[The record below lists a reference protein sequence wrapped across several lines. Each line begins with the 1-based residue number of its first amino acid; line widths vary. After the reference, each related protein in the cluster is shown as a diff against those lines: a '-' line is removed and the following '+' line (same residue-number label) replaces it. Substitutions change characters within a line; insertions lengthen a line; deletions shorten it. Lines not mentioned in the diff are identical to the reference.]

1 MNRAKNKSNNSSV
14 ITLTSQKLN
23 KFMSTSKWRLLLVV
37 TKNFVIIRMSGMKSV
52 LNSLKGFDHH
62 TPLSKKLNLL
72 TLHIVMTGKPGKAM
86 EKQLSIWFPSKSTP
100 ALQTF
105 QKFWKEHSRLCL
117 KKKWKRKETFTRLK
131 ENIVMFLL
139 NEWIELFYLR
149 NILKN

>member
-1 MNRAKNKSNNSSV
+1 M
-14 ITLTSQKLN
+14 
-23 KFMSTSKWRLLLVV
+23 
-37 TKNFVIIRMSGMKSV
+37 
-52 LNSLKGFDHH
+52 LNSLKGFDLQ
-62 TPLSKKLNLL
+62 TLISKKLNLP
-72 TLHIVMTGKPGKAM
+72 TLPIVMTGQAGKAM

-117 KKKWKRKETFTRLK
+117 KRKWKRKETFTRLK

-149 NILKN
+149 NIFKTKKLKILIKSFYLHFGYFNIFSITYVSFLWFYKQFSLFNL